1 MSAGTAPLSR
11 LLPRSQPATGRG
23 LLRLPLG
30 AGVGAGAPG
39 LRRGRLHEGCGP
51 SRHLWALL
59 LAGAEAAGQGLAP
72 PVLWI
77 QPGWAGARLYP
88 PAMAGICPPGALVFV
103 TCTREA
109 DLLWTAEEA
118 LRAGA
123 VGLVVADLPA
133 PPGLTAVRRLH
144 LAAEAGA
151 EAGAG
156 AGRVPLGLVLTPGEG
171 GAPGVESR
179 WHMAP
184 RPTGGGSG
192 CWRLERVRERG
203 AGPAG
208 WDVTRDAGG
217 RWALAG

>member
-23 LLRLPLG
+23 LLRLPPG
-30 AGVGAGAPG
+30 PAAPG
-39 LRRGRLHEGCGP
+39 LRRGRVHEGCGP
-51 SRHLWALL
+51 SRHLWALM
-59 LAGAEAAGQGLAP
+59 LAGAEAAGRGMLP

-77 QPGWAGARLYP
+77 RPGWTGAGLYP

-123 VGLVVADLPA
+123 VGLVVADLAA

-156 AGRVPLGLVLTPGEG
+156 AGRVPLGLILTPGTG

-184 RPTGGGSG
+184 RPVGGGGSSG
-192 CWRLERVRERG
+192 RWRLERLRERG

-208 WDVTRDAGG
+208 WDLSRDASG
-217 RWALAG
+217 RWHWAG